1 MKVVL
6 SSIVVTLKFVI
17 YFLLL
22 LEVLQIDMNFFTLLY
37 MLMLYL
43 LIRAQVGSVERNQK
57 GKSQKF
63 INLTKWIVFACFLV
77 REVFIF
83 VDRVTVNRL

>member
-1 MKVVL
+1 M

-63 INLTKWIVFACFLV
+63 INLTK
-77 REVFIF
+77 
-83 VDRVTVNRL
+83 